1 VTSKLKKYEPTAAT
15 FAIRCSDARDDAFVR
30 EYMAPGE
37 SLRVAKKYSQS
48 TASAALQLAVV
59 GTIVGF
65 ALATAIG
72 SVLGAVAAGVCSLV
86 VVALALALETSGR
99 LVITDRALIVQ
110 SSVLL
115 SRYERAYIGD
125 LRVERLGPRHW
136 LRVDLK
142 VFDPRDCFRESEGL
156 RFRYAPPE
164 GRPSEVFIATADAH
178 EHLRLLQGEV
188 RSLAAGGSA
197 EP

>member
-1 VTSKLKKYEPTAAT
+1 VTSKLKKYEPAAAT
-15 FAIRCSDARDDAFVR
+15 FAIRRSDARDDAFVR

-37 SLRVAKKYSQS
+37 TLRVATKYSQS
-48 TASAALQLAVV
+48 TASAALQLAVA
-59 GTIVGF
+59 GTIVGL
-65 ALATAIG
+65 ALAMATG
-72 SVLGAVAAGVCSLV
+72 STLGAVAAGLSSLV

-115 SRYERAYIGD
+115 TRYERAYIED
-125 LRVERLGPRHW
+125 ARVDRLGPRHW

-156 RFRYAPPE
+156 RFRYTPPK
-164 GRPSEVFIATADAH
+164 GRSSEVFIAIADAD
-178 EHLRLLQGEV
+178 EHLRLLQGGPQAL
-188 RSLAAGGSA
+188 SAAEST
-197 EP
+197 ET

>member
-1 VTSKLKKYEPTAAT
+1 MTSELKKYEPARAP
-15 FAIRCSDARDDAFVR
+15 FAIRRSDAHDDAFVR

-37 SLRVAKKYSQS
+37 PLRVARKYTQS

-59 GTIVGF
+59 GSIVGF
-65 ALATAIG
+65 ALATATG
-72 SVLGAVAAGVCSLV
+72 SLLGAITAGVSALV

-115 SRYERAYIGD
+115 TRYERAYISD
-125 LRVERLGPRHW
+125 ARVDRLGPRDW
-136 LRVDLK
+136 LSVDLR

-156 RFRYAPPE
+156 RFRYTPPK
-164 GRPSEVFIATADAH
+164 GRASDVFIVVADAQ
-178 EHLRLLQGEV
+178 EHLRLLRGGP
-188 RSLAAGGSA
+188 AALGPGDS
-197 EP
+197 PPR